1 MLKLELNTG
10 YTAMRVRSGESS
22 RGHWELIVVK
32 EDGKGKK
39 EITIWATN
47 SPTGVTE
54 GNMFRIKNVSM
65 VKYGARKDGNGN
77 WRDDVSL
84 EAEVEPMGYTDGVV
98 FEDLDDMPF
107 TMGSND
113 PFADA
118 ASAYGGGSDPFADMD
133 DKLPY

>member
-10 YTAMRVRSGESS
+10 YTAMRVRNGESS
-22 RGHWELIVVK
+22 RGPWELIVVK
-32 EDGKGKK
+32 EEGKGKK
-39 EITIWATN
+39 EITIWTTN
-47 SPTGVTE
+47 SPSGVTE
-54 GNMFRIKNVSM
+54 GNMFTIKNISM

-107 TMGSND
+107 SMGSD

-118 ASAYGGGSDPFADMD
+118 ASEYGSVDPFAESDN
-133 DKLPY
+133 KLPL

>member
-10 YTAMRVRSGESS
+10 YTAMRVRNGESS

-32 EDGKGKK
+32 EEGKGKK

-47 SPTGVTE
+47 SPSGVTE
-54 GNMFRIKNVSM
+54 GNMFRIKSVSM

-98 FEDLDDMPF
+98 FEDLDDTPF
-107 TMGSND
+107 SMGSD

-118 ASAYGGGSDPFADMD
+118 ANAYGGGDPFAESD
-133 DKLPY
+133 DKLPL